1 MSTLYFLRH
10 GQAGLRDDYD
20 NLSGKGRRQ
29 ARALGEYLVS
39 QRVSFTR
46 VIAGGLRRQQ
56 ATLAEVCHAYD
67 EAGVPFPEAESDH
80 DWDEFDLDSVNR
92 AFAPLISARDEEFRR
107 QWDELQRA
115 SQAADS
121 PLHREWLPCDSRI
134 VEAWIENHY
143 EFGGESW
150 QAFQE
155 RIGGAFA
162 RLMED
167 DADSNVAIFT
177 SATPVALVLSAT
189 LGFDAR
195 RALRLAG
202 TSYNS
207 SISVVDVKRAVPY
220 LVSFNATP
228 HLSDPDLRT
237 LR

>member
-1 MSTLYFLRH
+1 LSTLYFLRH

-29 ARALGEYLVS
+29 ARALGEYLAS
-39 QRVSFTR
+39 QRLPFAR

-56 ATLAEVCHAYD
+56 ATLAEVRCAYD
-67 EAGVPFPEAESDH
+67 DAGVPFPEAELDH
-80 DWDEFDLDSVNR
+80 GWNEFDLETVNR
-92 AFAPLISARDEEFRR
+92 AFAPLIASRDAEFRA
-107 QWDELQRA
+107 QWDKLQSATR
-115 SQAADS
+115 SADS
-121 PLHREWLPCDSRI
+121 PLHREWLPCDSKI

-150 QAFQE
+150 QGFQE

-162 RLMED
+162 RLLED
-167 DADSNVAIFT
+167 GADSNVAIFT

-189 LGFDAR
+189 LGFDPR

-228 HLSDPDLRT
+228 HLNDPDLRT